1 MKEYTKEFDGV
12 TYTFTEGDLFEYSK
26 SVLAGLK
33 KDISE
38 AKKLMGSYYT
48 EEVDNK
54 VQSLVDDCIVFS
66 FESQVNLAYYINKR
80 DKDITPKFA
89 VNHAITLGNLARD
102 SIRECTVRLNRLADD
117 LRKIGVP
124 VCKRPLGN

>member
-12 TYTFTEGDLFEYSK
+12 TYTFTEGDLYGYSRYI
-26 SVLAGLK
+26 LNELRE
-33 KDISE
+33 DISK

-48 EEVDNK
+48 EEVDTK
-54 VQSLVDDCIVFS
+54 VQSLIDDYIVFS
-66 FESQVNLAYYINKR
+66 FKSQESLAYYINTHGR
-80 DKDITPKFA
+80 DITPQFA
-89 VNHAITLGNLARD
+89 VNYAQNLGNFARD
-102 SIRECTVRLNRLADD
+102 YTRGCNVMQNCIADD

>member
-12 TYTFTEGDLFEYSK
+12 TYTFTESDLFEYSK
-26 SVLAGLK
+26 FVLADLK

-38 AKKLMGSYYT
+38 AKKRMGSYYT

-54 VQSLVDDCIVFS
+54 VQSLVDDFIVFS

-89 VNHAITLGNLARD
+89 VNHAITLGNLARN
-102 SIRECTVRLNRLADD
+102 SIQECTVRLNRLADD

>member
-12 TYTFTEGDLFEYSK
+12 TYTFTESNLFEYSK
-26 SVLAGLK
+26 FVLADLK
-33 KDISE
+33 EDISE

-54 VQSLVDDCIVFS
+54 VQSLVDDFIVFS

-102 SIRECTVRLNRLADD
+102 SIRACTVRLNRLADD